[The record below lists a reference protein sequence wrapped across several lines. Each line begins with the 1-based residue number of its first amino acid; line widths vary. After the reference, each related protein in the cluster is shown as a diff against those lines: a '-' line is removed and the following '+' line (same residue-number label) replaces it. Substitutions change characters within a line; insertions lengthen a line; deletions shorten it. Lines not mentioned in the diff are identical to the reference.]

1 MIPAL
6 PEEYDSAMPI
16 SAYYSDKL
24 KRNVT
29 STPETPK
36 GLGHYPQHVQAEA
49 QRQLSEQG
57 GPPISV
63 FQRTGVGSSS
73 TTANTESTPRQVS
86 YAAAPTSEGPSH
98 STRQSARLHPSSQ
111 QTYLRDVGT
120 GVPPSAGSAPGEG
133 ARATF
138 ASLMSAFPTTGGPLP
153 SQ

>member
-49 QRQLSEQG
+49 QRQQSEQS
-57 GPPISV
+57 GPSISV
-63 FQRTGVGSSS
+63 FQRTGVGSSA
-73 TTANTESTPRQVS
+73 TADAESIPRQVS
-86 YAAAPTSEGPSH
+86 YAAEPTSEEPSH
-98 STRQSARLHPSSQ
+98 NTRQSARLHLSSQ
-111 QTYLRDVGT
+111 QTYLRDV
-120 GVPPSAGSAPGEG
+120 VAAPSAGSVPGEG
-133 ARATF
+133 SSATF
-138 ASLMSAFPTTGGPLP
+138 ASLMSAFPATGGPLP